1 MTARHFTL
9 STAIQFL
16 ALALVGILPTLTSAA
31 TVQETV
37 LYSFSR
43 DGSTGNDPEGAMVAD
58 KAGNLYGTTQLGGVN
73 PTNCSNGSGCGTV
86 FELSPPL
93 ELGGPWTETVIYEF
107 QGGSDGDKPTCTLVI
122 DENGNLYGTSIYY
135 YSQSDYGAVVWEL
148 SPPGQM
154 GGAWT
159 FTQLYNIPSVYLGGF
174 NTGNLL
180 RDRAGNLYGTTTSGG
195 TACPPHGCGTV
206 YEVSPPLQS
215 GGNWTGAVI
224 YNFQGGA
231 DGQNFATS
239 LAIDRK
245 GALYGGAW
253 TGTSDIA
260 FQLVPPSQSGGAW
273 TKNVIFSFSEIAVFY
288 GLVFDTKGNL
298 YGASVDG
305 PNDQGCRNRQGC
317 GYVFELSPP
326 LQAGGAWTETVL
338 YNFKGGA
345 DGWYALAPPILD
357 GYGNLYGTTYEG
369 GVNKGGTAY
378 ELVAPVSSGGA
389 WTERRFPLGNNS
401 SDYGPTGALM
411 FGPGKGVTGTGTG
424 SFEGGGVFSIS
435 VQ

>member
-1 MTARHFTL
+1 MTARYFTL
-9 STAIQFL
+9 STTIQLL
-16 ALALVGILPTLTSAA
+16 AFVSVAMLLSPTSAA
-31 TVQETV
+31 SVHETV
-37 LYSFSR
+37 LYSFPQ
-43 DGSTGNDPEGAMVAD
+43 DGSTGNYPQGAMVAD
-58 KAGNLYGTTQLGGVN
+58 KAGNLYGTTLFGGLFN
-73 PTNCSNGSGCGTV
+73 SNCSPAGCGTA
-86 FELSPPL
+86 FELSPPS
-93 ELGGPWTETVIYEF
+93 EQGGAWTETVIYEF
-107 QGGSDGDKPTCTLVI
+107 QGASDGVAPACTLVI
-122 DENGNLYGTSIYY
+122 DKDGNLYGTSSYGFVGP
-135 YSQSDYGAVVWEL
+135 GAVVWEL
-148 SPPGQM
+148 SPPAQPGDS
-154 GGAWT
+154 WT
-159 FTQLYNIPSVYLGGF
+159 FTQLYSMSGGYLGNDYF
-174 NTGNLL
+174 STGNLVM
-180 RDRAGNLYGTTTSGG
+180 DRTGNLYGTTTSGG
-195 TACPPHGCGTV
+195 TGCPPYGCGTV

-317 GYVFELSPP
+317 GYVFELGPP

-338 YNFKGGA
+338 YKFKGGA
-345 DGWYALAPPILD
+345 DGWYPLAPPILD

-378 ELVAPVSSGGA
+378 ELVAPVSSGGG

-401 SDYGPTGALM
+401 SDYGPTGSLM
-411 FGPGKGVTGTGTG
+411 FGPGKGVAGTGTG
-424 SFEGGGVFSIS
+424 GFEGGGVFSIS